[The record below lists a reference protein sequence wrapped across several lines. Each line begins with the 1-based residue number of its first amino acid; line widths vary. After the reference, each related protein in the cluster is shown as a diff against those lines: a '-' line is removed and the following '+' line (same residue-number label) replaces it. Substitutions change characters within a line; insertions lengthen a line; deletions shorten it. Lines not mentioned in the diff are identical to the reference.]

1 MAYTM
6 VYEMDGVLYGMAVR
20 AKRHSEAF
28 RKFEKY
34 LAVKEIRCLRKESAL
49 ERGVN
54 KIQVMHN

>member
-1 MAYTM
+1 M